1 MSGVKGAR
9 VSSLLTPMDTS
20 VFSPHRQKRS
30 VAIPWM
36 NSGDR
41 LAKDQVASIGIHLR
55 HRITSHGFAMNI
67 TPEPLKWFDLVMAC
81 GLADVCAVS
90 LHDLMTRGA
99 TNNGILPNVL
109 PSVPEV
115 AGEMVPLFAKVFGR
129 SLEPLAQREGEIGE
143 MWEIVHRAEEQARK
157 ENAEKGGWATEPDL
171 SGR

>member
-1 MSGVKGAR
+1 
-9 VSSLLTPMDTS
+9 
-20 VFSPHRQKRS
+20 
-30 VAIPWM
+30 
-36 NSGDR
+36 
-41 LAKDQVASIGIHLR
+41 
-55 HRITSHGFAMNI
+55 MNI

-81 GLADVCAVS
+81 GLADVRAVS

-129 SLEPLAQREGEIGE
+129 GLEPLAQREGEIGE